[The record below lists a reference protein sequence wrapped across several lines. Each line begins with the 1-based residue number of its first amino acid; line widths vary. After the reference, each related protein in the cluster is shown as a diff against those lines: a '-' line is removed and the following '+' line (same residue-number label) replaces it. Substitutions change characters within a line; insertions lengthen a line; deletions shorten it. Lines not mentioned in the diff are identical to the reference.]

1 MQHQA
6 KRQRRSQVLRRHEAR
21 HTGQGSRTKMIAFAV
36 IALIGLAMVV
46 AASAKREA
54 AALQEAE
61 LVGYLPGEAPG
72 ELPEQSLRS
81 LAFGLATK
89 SENALACM
97 EQGMNPGCQ

>member
-21 HTGQGSRTKMIAFAV
+21 HSGQGSRAKMIAFAV
-36 IALIGLAMVV
+36 IAFLGIAMVF

-54 AALQEAE
+54 AAWQDAE
-61 LVGYLPGEAPG
+61 LNEAPT
-72 ELPEQSLRS
+72 SLRS

>member
-21 HTGQGSRTKMIAFAV
+21 HSGQGSRTKMIAFAV
-36 IALIGLAMVV
+36 IALIGIAMVF
-46 AASAKREA
+46 ASEKREA
-54 AALQEAE
+54 AAWQDAE
-61 LVGYLPGEAPG
+61 LNEAPVT
-72 ELPEQSLRS
+72 SLRS

>member
-21 HTGQGSRTKMIAFAV
+21 HTGQGSRTKMIAVAA
-36 IALIGLAMVV
+36 IALIGIAMVF

-54 AALQEAE
+54 AAWQDAE
-61 LVGYLPGEAPG
+61 LNEAPVT
-72 ELPEQSLRS
+72 SLRS